1 MLKEHLE
8 IFREHLEN
16 RFRRFQKY
24 ELIWTYKWSEFRC
37 TDFSFSF
44 VEFRKTWHQGPAERS
59 TFGTILS
66 GHFGT
71 PSCAAYGWIWDR
83 ADVRFVDTKTFAAL
97 GHSEKPK
104 RYINI
109 INHHKSKRRKR
120 KTKLQIKKK
129 WDTVFTFFLD
139 LESTWSP
146 PTVGSV
152 ANQTIDVFDVAAPR
166 QRLSSAPQKP
176 ATKVSALLDSLHCHW
191 LPLVVPKISKVVPNM
206 LKMSWLNIFT
216 WSNSPPYF
224 LLTKLTK
231 GRAHMSRYS
240 SNGLF
245 TVDW

>member
-71 PSCAAYGWIWDR
+71 PSCAAYGESGT
-83 ADVRFVDTKTFAAL
+83 VRMSDLLTPRL
-97 GHSEKPK
+97 LPHSGTRRNPK

-120 KTKLQIKKK
+120 KTNCRSKRNEIQYSLFPRLG
-129 WDTVFTFFLD
+129 VY
-139 LESTWSP
+139 LESS
-146 PTVGSV
+146 
-152 ANQTIDVFDVAAPR
+152 
-166 QRLSSAPQKP
+166 
-176 ATKVSALLDSLHCHW
+176 
-191 LPLVVPKISKVVPNM
+191 
-206 LKMSWLNIFT
+206 
-216 WSNSPPYF
+216 Y
-224 LLTKLTK
+224 
-231 GRAHMSRYS
+231 SR
-240 SNGLF
+240 
-245 TVDW
+245 